1 MSQNKE
7 GMIKANLLIVDD
19 HKNVIKALVHLL
31 EQEFSGIHTST
42 NPNLIPGLIRE
53 HKIDLVLL
61 DMNFAAG
68 ISSGNEGIY
77 WLEQILQTD
86 PDIAVVL
93 ITAYGDV
100 ELAVRAV
107 KKGAIDFILKPW
119 DNEKLITTLKS
130 AYKLRQSKLQ
140 ILSLRNKQAHLTRNL
155 ERSYDP
161 LIGSSSAMREVFATI
176 EKVAGTNTNVLI
188 TGENGTGKELV
199 AHELHRQSDRTD
211 EIFVPVDMGS
221 LSESLFESEVFGHVK
236 GAFTD
241 AREDRPGRFEIA
253 SGGTLFLDEI
263 GNLSLPLQAKLL
275 SVLQNQQVIRL
286 GSNTPTSI
294 DIRLVSATNRDL
306 KELINRNL
314 FREDLYYRINTIEIH
329 IPPLRE
335 RGDDILRLTNF
346 FIQKYCQKYQKAL
359 VKIPERSIGKLMKHS
374 WPGNVRELQHTI
386 EKAVILSDSDVL
398 NPDVL
403 ILSGNEP
410 AKAGTRVPLTLEEIE
425 KQALQNVL
433 EYHRGSISKTAE
445 ELGLTRQTIYNKLV
459 KFGLDKSPTLKTRK
473 K

>member
-1 MSQNKE
+1 
-7 GMIKANLLIVDD
+7 MIKANLLIVDD

-42 NPNLIPGLIRE
+42 NPNLIPGLIHE

-77 WLEQILQTD
+77 WLEQILQID
-86 PDIAVVL
+86 PDTGVVL

-107 KKGAIDFILKPW
+107 KKGAVDFVLKPW

-130 AYKLRQSKLQ
+130 AYKLRQSKLE
-140 ILSLRNKQAHLTRNL
+140 IRELRNKQVHLTRNI

-161 LIGSSSAMREVFATI
+161 LIGSSSVMTEVFAII
-176 EKVAGTNTNVLI
+176 EKVAGTKTNVLI

-199 AHELHRQSDRTD
+199 AHEIHRQSDRTD
-211 EIFVPVDMGS
+211 EIFVSVDMGS

-241 AREDRPGRFEIA
+241 AREERPGRFEIA

-263 GNLSLPLQAKLL
+263 GNLSLPLQVKLL
-275 SVLQNQQVIRL
+275 AVLQNHQVFRL
-286 GSNTPTSI
+286 GSNTPIPI
-294 DIRLVSATNRDL
+294 DIRLICATNRDL
-306 KELINRNL
+306 KELIHRNL
-314 FREDLYYRINTIEIH
+314 FREDLYYRINTIEIEIH
-329 IPPLRE
+329 PLRE
-335 RGDDILRLTNF
+335 RGEDILRLTDF
-346 FIQKYCQKYQKAL
+346 FIRKYCQKYQKPL
-359 VKIPERSIGKLMKHS
+359 VKIPERSMDMLMNHS

-386 EKAVILSDSDVL
+386 EKAVILSDSDIL
-398 NPDVL
+398 NPDDL
-403 ILSGNEP
+403 ILSVRKPGR
-410 AKAGTRVPLTLEEIE
+410 ATTRTPLTLEEME
-425 KQALQNVL
+425 KQAIRDAL
-433 EYHRGSISKTAE
+433 EHHHGSISKTAE
-445 ELGLTRQTIYNKLV
+445 ELGLTRQTVYNKLV
-459 KFGLDKSPTLKTRK
+459 KYGLNKQFKPNTRK

>member
-1 MSQNKE
+1 MV
-7 GMIKANLLIVDD
+7 KANLLIVDD

-31 EQEFSGIHTST
+31 EQEFSGIHTAT
-42 NPNLIPGLIRE
+42 NPNLIPGLIHE

-68 ISSGNEGIY
+68 INSGNEGIY
-77 WLEQILQTD
+77 WLEQILQID

-107 KKGAIDFILKPW
+107 KKGAVDFVLKPW

-140 ILSLRNKQAHLTRNL
+140 IRELRNKQVHLTRNL

-161 LIGSSSAMREVFATI
+161 MIGSSLVMTKVFDTI
-176 EKVAGTNTNVLI
+176 EKVAGTQTNVLI

-199 AHELHRQSDRTD
+199 AYEIHKKSDRTD
-211 EIFVPVDMGS
+211 EIFVTVDMGS

-253 SGGTLFLDEI
+253 TGGTLFLDEI

-275 SVLQNQQVIRL
+275 SVLQNQQVFRL
-286 GSNTPTSI
+286 GSNTPIPI
-294 DIRLVSATNRDL
+294 DIRLICATNRDL
-306 KELINRNL
+306 KELIHRNL
-314 FREDLYYRINTIEIH
+314 FREDLYYRINTIEIG

-335 RGDDILRLTNF
+335 RGEDILRLTDF
-346 FIQKYCQKYQKAL
+346 FLRKYCQKYQKPL
-359 VKIPERSIGKLMKHS
+359 VKIPERSLNKLMNHR

-398 NPDVL
+398 NPDDL
-403 ILSGNEP
+403 ILSGRKPEQ
-410 AKAGTRVPLTLEEIE
+410 AGTRTPLTMEEIE
-425 KQALQNVL
+425 KQAIQDALD
-433 EYHRGSISKTAE
+433 YHSGSISKTAE
-445 ELGLTRQTIYNKLV
+445 ELGLTRQTVYNKLV
-459 KFGLDKSPTLKTRK
+459 KYGLEKPFTPNTRK

>member
-1 MSQNKE
+1 
-7 GMIKANLLIVDD
+7 MIKANLLIVDD
-19 HKNVIKALVHLL
+19 HKNVIKALVHLI
-31 EQEFSGIHTST
+31 EQEFSDIHTAT
-42 NPNLIPGLIRE
+42 NPNLIPGLIHE

-77 WLEQILQTD
+77 WLEQILQID
-86 PDIAVVL
+86 PDIGVVL

-100 ELAVRAV
+100 ELAVKAV
-107 KKGAIDFILKPW
+107 KKGAIDFVLKPW

-130 AYKLRQSKLQ
+130 AYRLRQSKLE
-140 ILSLRNKQAHLTRNL
+140 IRELRNKQVHLTRNI

-161 LIGSSSAMREVFATI
+161 LIGSSTVMTDVFAII
-176 EKVAGTNTNVLI
+176 EKVAGTKTNVLI

-199 AHELHRQSDRTD
+199 AHEIHRQSDRTD
-211 EIFVPVDMGS
+211 EIFVSVDMGS

-263 GNLSLPLQAKLL
+263 GNLSLPLQVKLL
-275 SVLQNQQVIRL
+275 AVLQNQQVFRL
-286 GSNTPTSI
+286 GSNTPISI
-294 DIRLVSATNRDL
+294 DIRLICATNRDL
-306 KELINRNL
+306 RELIHQNL
-314 FREDLYYRINTIEIH
+314 FREDLYYRINTIEID

-335 RGDDILRLTNF
+335 RGEDILRLTDF
-346 FIQKYCQKYQKAL
+346 FLRKYCRKYQKPP
-359 VKIPERSIGKLMKHS
+359 VKIPERSMNKLMYHN

-398 NPDVL
+398 NPDDL
-403 ILSGNEP
+403 IFSGRKP
-410 AKAGTRVPLTLEEIE
+410 DRTITRTPLTIEEIE
-425 KQALQNVL
+425 KQTIQNVL

-445 ELGLTRQTIYNKLV
+445 ELGLTRQTVYNKLV
-459 KFGLDKSPTLKTRK
+459 KYGLDKPSTPKTRK